1 MKLWV
6 RYVNVFPERRV
17 SMICVGKPRTK
28 DSKDEA
34 VNRILETIITGRAD
48 KEWNPRAQKR

>member
-1 MKLWV
+1 
-6 RYVNVFPERRV
+6 
-17 SMICVGKPRTK
+17 MICVGQPRTK

-34 VNRILETIITGRAD
+34 VNRALETIITGRAD